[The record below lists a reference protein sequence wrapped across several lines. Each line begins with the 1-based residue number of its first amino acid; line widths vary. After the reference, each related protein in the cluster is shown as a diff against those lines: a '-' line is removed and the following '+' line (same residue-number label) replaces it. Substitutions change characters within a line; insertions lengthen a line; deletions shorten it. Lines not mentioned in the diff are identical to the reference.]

1 MFNGAIQQSGSA
13 VNTWAIS
20 YNPREFAFK
29 LGDKLD
35 IETNDS
41 AELVSKL
48 AEFSPKELIAAS
60 DEIMK
65 TEVCNFLIAF
75 IKHYVALTKYKLDFL
90 LRISIR
96 EVALH

>member
-1 MFNGAIQQSGSA
+1 M
-13 VNTWAIS
+13 NTWAIS

-35 IETNDS
+35 IETDDS

-60 DEIMK
+60 NEVMK

-75 IKHYVALTKYKLDFL
+75 IKRYIALAKCKLDFS
-90 LRISIR
+90 LRVPIR
-96 EVALH
+96 EVVLH

>member
-1 MFNGAIQQSGSA
+1 MFNSAIQQSGSA

-20 YNPREFAFK
+20 YNPRELAFQ

-65 TEVCNFLIAF
+65 TEVCNFFIAF
-75 IKHYVALTKYKLDFL
+75 IKRYIALTRYKLDFL
-90 LRISIR
+90 LRVYLYER
-96 EVALH
+96 